1 MPAARSSESVS
12 PTSRMPWVT
21 IDTEA
26 LKANWRTLDALSGR
40 ARTGAAVKADGYGL
54 GATRVAKALFEA
66 GCRDFFVAWVEEG
79 VSLREGL
86 NAAGYG
92 DARIYVLQGV
102 YLADVPACLAARL
115 IPVLSNLA
123 EIANWCEGLERAD
136 ARAAAA
142 LQFETGMNRLGID
155 AGELSIVKAAIA
167 GGTLDVRLIMSHL
180 ASADE
185 GTVQRKAQ
193 HAEFLALT
201 EAFPG
206 IERSLSNSAGS
217 FLGPDF
223 AFDLVRPG
231 IALYGGRAG
240 EPSDGQLKPV
250 ATLTAAVLQVRTAK
264 AGEAAGYG
272 AAAKL
277 SRDTRIATVGLG
289 YADGYLRA
297 ASGAGVPL
305 RETRPG
311 AMAFVAGHHVPVL
324 GRVSMDLT
332 LLDVT
337 EVPADLVEPGVR
349 AEFFGPNVA
358 IDDVADAA
366 GTIAYELLTGLGR
379 RVARMAVKDLDYFN
393 RLE

>member
-1 MPAARSSESVS
+1 MPRVE
-12 PTSRMPWVT
+12 

-26 LKANWRTLDALSGR
+26 LKANWRTLDALNGM

-54 GATRVAKALFEA
+54 GAVPVAKALFEA

-79 VSLREGL
+79 VALRAGL
-86 NAAGYG
+86 DAAGLG
-92 DARIYVLQGV
+92 EARIFVLQGV
-102 YLADVPACLAARL
+102 WLDDVAACLDARL
-115 IPVLSNLA
+115 VPVLSNLA
-123 EIANWCEGLERAD
+123 EIAAWCEGLERAD
-136 ARAAAA
+136 RRAPAA
-142 LQFETGMNRLGID
+142 LQLETGMNRLGLD
-155 AGELSIVKAAIA
+155 AKDLPVVQAAMV
-167 GGTLDVRLIMSHL
+167 GGALDVCLVMSHL

-185 GTVQRKAQ
+185 GIRQREAQ
-193 HAEFLALT
+193 RAEFLAAT
-201 EAFPG
+201 TAFPG
-206 IERSLSNSAGS
+206 VERSLANSAGS
-217 FLGPDF
+217 FLGPDY
-223 AFDLVRPG
+223 AFDLIRPG

-240 EPSDGQLKPV
+240 APSDGKLKPV
-250 ATLTAAVLQVRTAK
+250 ATLTAAILQVRTAK

-277 SRDTRIATVGLG
+277 ARDTRIATVGLG
-289 YADGYLRA
+289 YADGYPRA

-337 EVPADLVEPGVR
+337 DVPADLVEPGAR
-349 AEFFGPNVA
+349 AEFFGANVA
-358 IDDVADAA
+358 IDAVADAA

-379 RVARMAVKDLDYFN
+379 RIFRTELRDETSEPGLGD
-393 RLE
+393 

>member
-1 MPAARSSESVS
+1 MAAPLTTPPAILVDR
-12 PTSRMPWVT
+12 SRMPRVT
-21 IDTEA
+21 IDTGA
-26 LKANWRTLDALSGR
+26 LKANWRTLDALTINS
-40 ARTGAAVKADGYGL
+40 RTGAAVKADGYGL

-86 NAAGYG
+86 DAAGYG

-102 YLADVPACLAARL
+102 FLNDVPACLAARL

-136 ARAAAA
+136 AKAPAA

-155 AGELSIVKAAIA
+155 AGELPIVEAARA
-167 GGTLDVRLIMSHL
+167 GGTLDVCLITSHL

-185 GTVQRKAQ
+185 GTLQREAQ
-193 HAEFLALT
+193 LAQFLALAQ
-201 EAFPG
+201 AFPG
-206 IERSLSNSAGS
+206 VECSLANSAGG
-217 FLGPDF
+217 FLGADF
-223 AFDLVRPG
+223 SFDLTRPG

-240 EPSDGQLKPV
+240 APSDGKLRPV
-250 ATLTAAVLQVRTAK
+250 ATLTAAILQVRTAK

-272 AAAKL
+272 AAATL
-277 SRDTRIATVGLG
+277 TRDTRIATVGLG
-289 YADGYLRA
+289 YADGYPRA

-305 RETRPG
+305 RADRPG
-311 AMAFVAGHHVPVL
+311 AVACIAGHRVPVL

-337 EVPADLVEPGVR
+337 DVPTDAVEPGAR
-349 AEFFGPNVA
+349 AEFFGSDISIDAVA
-358 IDDVADAA
+358 EAA
-366 GTIAYELLTGLGR
+366 GTIAYELLTGLGK
-379 RVARMAVKDLDYFN
+379 RVERNWV
-393 RLE
+393 